1 MHGLMGKQNLYEQ
14 TVRVPF
20 IICGPDIKAGE
31 KNNELIYM
39 QSIYATLCELA
50 RVEIPATVDFPSLMP
65 IIKKQ
70 AKGEKY
76 IFGAYKD
83 VQRMVRSDKY
93 KLIVYPKAKQIQLF
107 DIVNDPHE
115 KVNLYTVSEYAKVK
129 RELFAAMKELQQKYH
144 DPVVLDLPI
153 K

>member
-1 MHGLMGKQNLYEQ
+1 MLLCVNWLGLKFLQ
-14 TVRVPF
+14 
-20 IICGPDIKAGE
+20 
-31 KNNELIYM
+31 
-39 QSIYATLCELA
+39 
-50 RVEIPATVDFPSLMP
+50 TVDFPSLMP

-129 RELFAAMKELQQKYH
+129 RELFAAMKELQRNTMILWYW
-144 DPVVLDLPI
+144 I
-153 K
+153 YR